1 MHRPRISLVAL
12 VVALAVTA
20 FPAVANAQVTE
31 LLEDTL
37 DTVTRP
43 VTQKPGGCEN
53 AGAAPTASTM
63 AAARAATLCLLNRE
77 RTQRGLRTLRSHG
90 TLRQVATK
98 YSRQMVRQRFFDHV
112 SPGGSTLTSR
122 IKKTSYLRGT
132 RAWSLGENLA
142 WGTGHYA
149 TPRETVQ
156 SWMESPGHKRNI
168 LDPSFTEIG
177 IGIALGAP
185 VAAVASSS
193 AATYTTEFGRRV
205 L

>member
-1 MHRPRISLVAL
+1 MLPKRVTLLASVL
-12 VVALAVTA
+12 ALAV
-20 FPAVANAQVTE
+20 FPAAANAQVVK

-37 DTVTRP
+37 DTVTAP
-43 VTQKPGGCEN
+43 ITTPKSGCAN
-53 AGAAPTASTM
+53 ANEAPTASNM
-63 AAARAATLCLLNRE
+63 AEARAATLCLLNVE
-77 RTQRGLRTLRSHG
+77 RTKRDLRKLRNHDTLRG
-90 TLRQVATK
+90 VATR
-98 YSRQMVRQRFFDHV
+98 YSRQMVKHRFFDHV

-122 IKKTSYLRGT
+122 IRRTSYLRGT

-168 LDPSFTEIG
+168 LDRSFTEIG

-185 VAAVASSS
+185 VAAVASGI

>member
-1 MHRPRISLVAL
+1 MLPKRVTLLATVL
-12 VVALAVTA
+12 ALAV
-20 FPAVANAQVTE
+20 FPAAAEAQVLD

-37 DTVTRP
+37 DTVTAP
-43 VTQKPGGCEN
+43 IAKPKSGCADANET
-53 AGAAPTASTM
+53 PTASNM
-63 AAARAATLCLLNRE
+63 AEARAATLCLLNVE
-77 RTQRGLRTLRSHG
+77 RTKRGLRKLRSHA
-90 TLRQVATK
+90 TLRGVATS
-98 YSRQMVRQRFFDHV
+98 YSRQMVRHRFFDHV

-122 IKKTSYLRGT
+122 IRRTSYLRGT

-168 LDPSFTEIG
+168 LDRSFTEIG

-185 VAAVASSS
+185 VAAVASGV